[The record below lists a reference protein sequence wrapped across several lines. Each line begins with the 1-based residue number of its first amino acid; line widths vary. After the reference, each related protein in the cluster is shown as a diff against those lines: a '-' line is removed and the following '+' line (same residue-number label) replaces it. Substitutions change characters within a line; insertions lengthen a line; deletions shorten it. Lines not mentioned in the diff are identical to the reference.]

1 MYFLEYNKLNT
12 KTTNLKSMLNLY
24 KYFGNYFCV

>member
-12 KTTNLKSMLNLY
+12 KTTNPKYMLNLY